1 MSDQAANDRALPGYF
16 LTEPGQVRLK
26 QLHDHMVFLSRLAQP
41 RTQDEERD
49 GVPDVRMA
57 ELATC
62 LGLLAEQAERVLE
75 AISDVARRS
84 AAVGASALDEAEE
97 HPLPSPPPHAGEGVG
112 HATGEGVGHAA
123 GEGAGHG
130 DGECAGHSESGCAD
144 HGDGEDADHD
154 AWEADGPN
162 GDDGDGDD
170 EDVGHGER
178 FVYGVTLDQMDALD
192 RLVQT
197 LTAHGDVIASGND
210 DLADDTLPALGMAI
224 VDGTDALRA
233 ILEQLDDQRLAQGRH
248 PRRGVR
254 EARPAYGAV
263 SARPLGTSLH

>member
-1 MSDQAANDRALPGYF
+1 MSYQAANDRALPGYF

-41 RTQDEERD
+41 RTLDEERE
-49 GVPDVRMA
+49 GVPDVRKG

-62 LGLLAEQAERVLE
+62 LGLLAEQAERVLA
-75 AISDVARRS
+75 AISDAERRPGVA
-84 AAVGASALDEAEE
+84 GAYGLAEGEAG
-97 HPLPSPPPHAGEGVG
+97 PLPSPPPR
-112 HATGEGVGHAA
+112 A

-130 DGECAGHSESGCAD
+130 ASERAGHGAGEKAGHDKGECAD
-144 HGDGEDADHD
+144 HDDGEDADHD
-154 AWEADGPN
+154 VWEAEGSG

-178 FVYGVTLDQMDALD
+178 FVYGMTLDQMDALD

-224 VDGTDALRA
+224 IDGTDALRA
-233 ILEQLDDQRLAQGRH
+233 ILEQLDDQRLTPGR
-248 PRRGVR
+248 RQRSGVR

-263 SARPLGTSLH
+263 SPRPLGASLH